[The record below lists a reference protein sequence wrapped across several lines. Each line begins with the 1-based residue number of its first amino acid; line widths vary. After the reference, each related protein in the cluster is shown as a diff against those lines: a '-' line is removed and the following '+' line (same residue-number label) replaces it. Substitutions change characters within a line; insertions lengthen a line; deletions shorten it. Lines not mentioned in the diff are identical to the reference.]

1 MIAANITTGKFS
13 TLTTLPVGT
22 PYNDKIISITL
33 ADFQAAVKSNVC
45 ARAKEA
51 DYCNPNKYFPP
62 AGTATSATVLPNT
75 NWFRKLKWSD
85 SNGDGTGTS
94 RICLVTAGKINGIN
108 TAECP

>member
-1 MIAANITTGKFS
+1 
-13 TLTTLPVGT
+13 
-22 PYNDKIISITL
+22 
-33 ADFQAAVKSNVC
+33 VKSNVC

-51 DYCNPNKYFPP
+51 GYCNPNKYFPP

-85 SNGDGTGTS
+85 DSDDGSGASKGTGTS